1 MGVQMKISREAF
13 LEQIEHDFA
22 GTIPANVEA
31 VPCDCNMPYCEGWRL
46 TMKGNKEEEGKEEE
60 QE

>member
-1 MGVQMKISREAF
+1 MKISREAF